1 MKTKIIIIAFTL
13 TSLFVACHDDL
24 EIAQKSAITTVSMWQ
39 DEGDAQAAMY
49 GMYCIFRSSNSN
61 NYIFWGDFRS
71 GTFGPGLGSFNDYN
85 IVNSTLHS
93 GVSTGT
99 NWVGQYSTI
108 NDCNQL
114 IKNVSQMSFSN
125 EDTRNMILAN
135 AYFIRAFCYYTIV
148 RVWGDAP
155 LLTEGFDSDKQ
166 DLFPSRVSANLLYAQ
181 IGEDIEEAL
190 RLMPESVASR
200 TTASRGSINMLK
212 TDYNLWLYKT
222 RNAGTPALD
231 AAETAIDAVVGNTST
246 YELLSNYAS
255 VFDINNKNNK
265 EIIFAMHYGKDEY
278 EGGYPE
284 DWLIPTSKYTSSPA
298 HIETDVKVGSLDQW
312 YCFSTSF
319 QMMLKENPA
328 DSRTPVSFQEF
339 TAPDNG
345 VTYKWI
351 NKFPGEWTNSARY
364 FTSDIPV
371 YRFAEA
377 ILFKA
382 EIENEKGGD
391 PLLWLNKI
399 AKRAYGVDDYYPSLS
414 KSEMNE
420 IIFNERMKEF
430 AGEGKSWWD
439 HIRMGYVFIKI
450 PALVGRQNETNI
462 LLWPIGNSSMSANP
476 NIRQTEGYN

>member
-1 MKTKIIIIAFTL
+1 
-13 TSLFVACHDDL
+13 
-24 EIAQKSAITTVSMWQ
+24 
-39 DEGDAQAAMY
+39 MY
-49 GMYCIFRSSNSN
+49 GMYSIFRSANSQ
-61 NYIFWGDFRS
+61 NYIYWGDFRS
-71 GTFGPGLGSFNDYN
+71 GTFGSGLGQSAADNLY
-85 IVNSTLHS
+85 NSTLHS
-93 GVSTGT
+93 GESKGT
-99 NWVGQYSTI
+99 SWVGQYSTI

-114 IKNVSQMSFSN
+114 IKYVPQINFSN

-135 AYFIRAFCYYTIV
+135 AYFIRAFCYYTVV

-155 LLTEGFDSDKQ
+155 LLTQGFESDKQ
-166 DLFPSRVSANLLYAQ
+166 DDLFPSRQPANLLYAQ

-190 RLMPESVASR
+190 RLMPESVTSS

-212 TDYNLWLYKT
+212 ADYYLWLYKT
-222 RNAGTPALD
+222 RNAGTHALD
-231 AAETAIDAVVGNTST
+231 EAETAINDVINATST
-246 YELLSNYAS
+246 YELLPSYAS
-255 VFDINNKNNK
+255 VFDVNNKNNK
-265 EIIFAMHYGKDEY
+265 EIIFAIHYGKDEY
-278 EGGYPE
+278 EGGFPQ

-298 HIETDVKVGSLDQW
+298 YVETNVKVGSHDQW
-312 YCFSTSF
+312 YSFSTSF
-319 QMMLKENPA
+319 QMMLLENPA
-328 DSRTPVSFQEF
+328 DTRTPVSFQVF

-345 VTYKWI
+345 ITYKWI
-351 NKFPGEWTNSARY
+351 NKFPGEWINSARY

-391 PLLWLNKI
+391 PLVWLNKI
-399 AKRAYGVDDYYPSLS
+399 AKRAYSVDNYYMSMS
-414 KSEMNE
+414 KAEMNE
-420 IIFNERMKEF
+420 TIFNERMKEF

-462 LLWPIGNSSMSANP
+462 LLWPIANSSMSANP